1 MFIGFGRSG
10 HSIVGQ
16 IVNAH
21 PNALIADEANIFED
35 LGTEPTLN
43 ETLSYLIARDR
54 AFALRWY
61 NKDSPLHRG
70 DPLRRLLKPR
80 GRRRNFH
87 FKGLSQGFVKLP
99 SVIGNSKAGYTTRHV
114 AEDPE
119 LIPRFEKAAG
129 LPMKFVSL
137 VRNPYDMVASGMR
150 RRGASFDEICSG
162 FEHMASML
170 QTSLENLSEYPVLHL
185 RQEDLLTDSDA
196 EIGRL
201 FSFLELPTSSE
212 FKNIVRERLFTDTD
226 RSRQKVPEVL
236 QNRKRID
243 ALIESYDFFNGYTIE
258 S

>member
-35 LGTEPTLN
+35 LGTEPTLQQ
-43 ETLSYLIARDR
+43 TLNYLIERDR

-80 GRRRNFH
+80 GKRRNFH
-87 FKGLSQGFVKLP
+87 FPGLSQGFVKLP
-99 SVIGNSKAGYTTRHV
+99 SVVGNSKAGYTTRHV
-114 AEDPE
+114 AEAPQ
-119 LIPRFEKAAG
+119 LVPRFERAVG

-137 VRNPYDMVASGMR
+137 VRNPYDMIASGMR
-150 RRGASFDEICSG
+150 RRAAAFDDICSG

-170 QTSLENLSEYPVLHL
+170 KSSLETLSEYPVLQL
-185 RQEDLLTDSDA
+185 RQEDLLTDTDA
-196 EIGRL
+196 EIDRL

-212 FKNIVRERLFTDTD
+212 FKRIVRERLFSAPD
-226 RSRQKVPEVL
+226 RSRHKVPEVM

-243 ALIESYDFFNGYTIE
+243 TLIESYDFFDGYTIE